1 MLKVFILAGSVND
14 VLKCSLL
21 GKLEAFSC
29 LVSSSKNYTNTT
41 FVYDQVNHFPASVT
55 TRQSNSSYK
64 LTNADVNG
72 TATYW
77 VHVAADWS
85 APAAISAY
93 LLDARQMQT
102 FAFQQTYPHSGVETV
117 SRQGL
122 VELPSGPGN
131 GLTMQAGM
139 ATLGTGNMQA
149 YWAGFR
155 VDNLFAPFYTTRVFG
170 ADDKGMFS
178 FTALYTGTHFMT
190 FGASVVPSGAT
201 SSVQLFIDGNKQ
213 TLEPEFGLSVMNVT
227 AKIAKVAV
235 FASRSCMLNLL
246 AKNIV
251 ALSPRGSV
259 IILYLDAFLYS
270 PKIRN
275 TVSLAEVLRV
285 LY

>member
-1 MLKVFILAGSVND
+1 M
-14 VLKCSLL
+14 
-21 GKLEAFSC
+21 EAFSC
-29 LVSSSKNYTNTT
+29 LVSSNKDYTNTT
-41 FVYDQVNHFPASVT
+41 FVYDQVNHFPASAS
-55 TRQSNSSYK
+55 TRQLNSSYK
-64 LTNADVNG
+64 LTNADVND

-85 APAAISAY
+85 ALAAISAY
-93 LLDARQMQT
+93 LLDSRQTQT
-102 FAFQQTYPHSGVETV
+102 FVFQQTYPHGGVETV

-122 VELPSGPGN
+122 VELPAGPGN

-155 VDNLFAPFYTTRVFG
+155 VDILFAPFYTTKVFN
-170 ADDKGMFS
+170 ADKEGMFS

-190 FGASVVPSGAT
+190 FGASVVPSSAT
-201 SSVQLFIDGNKQ
+201 SSVQLFIDRNKQ
-213 TLEPEFGLSVMNVT
+213 TLEPEFGLSLMNVT
-227 AKIAKVAV
+227 TKTAKVAV

-246 AKNIV
+246 AKNTV
-251 ALSPRGSV
+251 TLSPRGSV

-275 TVSLAEVLRV
+275 TVSLAEILHII
-285 LY
+285 LTS